1 MTTGCPPGD
10 AVTSH
15 RDERCSDVEPTSEPD
30 LVARLRR
37 REASAFDHAY
47 DAHRQRLFS
56 YLLRLTRDRALA
68 EDLLQETWLRLATH
82 ADLLRPDTCLAAWL
96 FTVARN
102 LFLSHQRS
110 RGRDAGRT
118 GELGSVTLTED
129 EGASPFHRAVG
140 NELQR
145 RLESALARLPQA
157 HRDALLLVAVA
168 GFEPSRAAE
177 VCGVR
182 PEAMRQRLARARAQ
196 LTRLVADCLE
206 GTNHATR
213 RVP

>member
-1 MTTGCPPGD
+1 MTAGRPPGGP
-10 AVTSH
+10 VTP
-15 RDERCSDVEPTSEPD
+15 RRGERCRDVEHAIELD
-30 LVARLRR
+30 LVARVCR
-37 REASAFDHAY
+37 REASAFDQAY
-47 DAHRQRLFS
+47 DAYRQRLFS
-56 YLLRLTRDRALA
+56 YLLRLAGDRALA

-82 ADLLRPDTCLAAWL
+82 ADRLRPGTCLAAWL

-118 GELGSVTLTED
+118 GELGCVTLAED
-129 EGASPFHRAVG
+129 EGASPFDRAVG

-145 RLESALARLPQA
+145 RLETALARLPQA

-168 GFEPSRAAE
+168 GLTPSQAAE
-177 VCGVR
+177 VCGIR
-182 PEAMRQRLARARAQ
+182 PEAMRQRLARARAC
-196 LTRLVADCLE
+196 LSRLVADCLE

>member
-1 MTTGCPPGD
+1 MCMDRETELDLVRRLRDGDEEAFD
-10 AVTSH
+10 AVYEAFRAPLFTF
-15 RDERCSDVEPTSEPD
+15 
-30 LVARLRR
+30 LRR
-37 REASAFDHAY
+37 LGR
-47 DAHRQRLFS
+47 R
-56 YLLRLTRDRALA
+56 RDVA
-68 EDLLQETWLRLATH
+68 EDLLDETWLRLVAS
-82 ADLLRPDTCLAAWL
+82 ARSLRPDTRLAAWL

-118 GELGSVTLTED
+118 GELGCVTLA
-129 EGASPFHRAVG
+129 EGASPFDRAVG

-168 GFEPSRAAE
+168 GFTPSQAAE

-182 PEAMRQRLARARAQ
+182 PEAMRQRLARARAC
-196 LTRLVADCLE
+196 LCRLVADCLE